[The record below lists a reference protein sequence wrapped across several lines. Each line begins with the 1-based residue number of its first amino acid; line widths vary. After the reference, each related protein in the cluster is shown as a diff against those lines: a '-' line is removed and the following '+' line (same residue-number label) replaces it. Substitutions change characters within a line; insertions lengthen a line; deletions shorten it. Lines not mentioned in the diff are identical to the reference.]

1 VIEHTYRNNAE
12 LTTGESISRY
22 TVSVLGI
29 FLLYIVTFYTL
40 RFFTLNVPSEVV
52 PWCAPLSK
60 LPYAGLAVKAALVLS
75 CTLDREGRFAI
86 YEVAFIFVIQSIQA
100 VYRLLFAPNY

>member
-1 VIEHTYRNNAE
+1 M
-12 LTTGESISRY
+12 
-22 TVSVLGI
+22 
-29 FLLYIVTFYTL
+29 LYIVTFYTL

-60 LPYAGLAVKAALVLS
+60 LPYAGLAVKTALVLS

-86 YEVAFIFVIQSIQA
+86 YEIAFIFVIQTIQA

>member
-1 VIEHTYRNNAE
+1 M
-12 LTTGESISRY
+12 TTGEAISRY

-29 FLLYIVTFYTL
+29 FMLYIVTFYTL
-40 RFFTLNVPSEVV
+40 RFFTLNVPSDLV

-60 LPYAGLAVKAALVLS
+60 LPYASLAVKAALVLS
-75 CTLDREGRFAI
+75 CTLDREGLYAT
-86 YEVAFIFVIQSIQA
+86 YEVGFIFVIQSIQA